1 MEDAHGHLL
10 QLVALILHCIRHVIL
25 LGLSL
30 IAVGVSFFAV
40 LLTLLLLLS
49 DFDGSVASSGLTL
62 GRNEDPRLVRLPCRH
77 LLVLSIILVLVG
89 LILIHH
95 CVLIGDDSLHF
106 AFIFIVNQ
114 RAFHWLVCVAS
125 TFLSRRLVVHR
136 HVFVDLGLLVLVL
149 RCRRGVNLIR
159 VSLSLFIWLIHRI
172 VYFDRLN

>member
-1 MEDAHGHLL
+1 MHVQTHVFSASALDLVEDAHGHLL

-30 IAVGVSFFAV
+30 IAVGVYFFAV

-77 LLVLSIILVLVG
+77 LLVLDCLLVG
-89 LILIHH
+89 LILILH

-114 RAFHWLVCVAS
+114 RAFHWLVGVAS
-125 TFLSRRLVVHR
+125 AFLSRRLVVHR
-136 HVFVDLGLLVLVL
+136 HVFVGLVLVL
-149 RCRRGVNLIR
+149 RC
-159 VSLSLFIWLIHRI
+159 
-172 VYFDRLN
+172 